1 MIIIPA
7 LSVIDRSIYCVAVAA
22 EKAFVEMEQRL
33 LEQTAKISD
42 VDAQR
47 KSLLAVENKLEKDL
61 DCARTQIR
69 ELQEQIHMEAEQSA
83 AELMKLKQKISVL
96 EAKEDESIK
105 RESLLE
111 KKLQSLRD
119 LEIEVVELRRTNKE
133 LQHHKRELNIK
144 LNEVTSQPTHSSNV
158 NQVLFETAKI
168 APAKVETRAKRIP
181 KPPPRPSGLAPGK
194 KQVSGKTGGMLPPP
208 PPPPQSRSP
217 PGAPSPPPPPPP
229 PPLGSLKV
237 QEQNKAKMQRVPE
250 VVQFYQSLM
259 KRAAR
264 KESLSATSGAAK
276 NPEARSNMIG
286 EIANRSTHLLAIKA
300 DVETQKEFV
309 EALATEVRSAAFTN
323 MEDVVAF
330 VRWLDEEL
338 SFLVDER
345 AVLKHFDWP
354 EGKADALREAA
365 FEYQDLEKLQQ
376 KVAVF
381 EDKSELPCEVALSR
395 MLAAQEKM
403 EKSVYTLLR
412 GRDMTTTRYKEYD
425 IPTQWMLDSGLVG
438 QIKLGA
444 VRIARLYMKR
454 AASEL
459 DLLSATSEK
468 EPLLEFLLLQGVQFA
483 FRVHQFAGGFD
494 AESMAAFEALRNR
507 AHLGNNPKT

>member
-1 MIIIPA
+1 MKSHLHERKKCLFPKHQQSTNA
-7 LSVIDRSIYCVAVAA
+7 QLKDEESLAA
-22 EKAFVEMEQRL
+22 EALVLRL
-33 LEQTAKISD
+33 
-42 VDAQR
+42 
-47 KSLLAVENKLEKDL
+47 
-61 DCARTQIR
+61 IR
-69 ELQEQIHMEAEQSA
+69 PMST
-83 AELMKLKQKISVL
+83 V
-96 EAKEDESIK
+96 
-105 RESLLE
+105 
-111 KKLQSLRD
+111 
-119 LEIEVVELRRTNKE
+119 
-133 LQHHKRELNIK
+133 
-144 LNEVTSQPTHSSNV
+144 
-158 NQVLFETAKI
+158 
-168 APAKVETRAKRIP
+168 
-181 KPPPRPSGLAPGK
+181 
-194 KQVSGKTGGMLPPP
+194 GMLPPP

-229 PPLGSLKV
+229 PPLGSLRV

-309 EALATEVRSAAFTN
+309 EALASEVRSAAFTN

-412 GRDMTTTRYKEYD
+412 GRDMTTTRYKEYG